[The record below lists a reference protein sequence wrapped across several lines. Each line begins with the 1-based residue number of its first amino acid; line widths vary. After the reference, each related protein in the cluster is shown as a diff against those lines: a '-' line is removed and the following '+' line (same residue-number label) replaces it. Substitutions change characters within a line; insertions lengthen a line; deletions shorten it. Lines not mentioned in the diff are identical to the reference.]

1 MLIITFIFP
10 PSRSRL
16 GVRPLPFILLMFIFT
31 PCLASPFT
39 PSQAVIELESERE
52 AEEQR
57 DVSVQASA
65 VRKLLASGP
74 LKRDRHAVALYLRPA
89 LDNLVKRGKLVK
101 ASSSS
106 DVADSSGLDEEASEK
121 LLRFRS
127 QESIAA
133 EQLAAQQEEL
143 LNARYRRR
151 AFHWPSW
158 QFAPP
163 SLANLDAGVQ
173 SPGDA
178 NAPSLGAE
186 SSAGNRGDNSH
197 GANNSTAAPTKMW
210 VHGAAGEGQPYTVG
224 QRVAALFENNP
235 HREYFEG
242 TITAVSSAAASGGSG
257 NGANGQAVTYSIAY
271 DDGDSENGVPGHL
284 IKPMVWS
291 LPPTSSAAS
300 NTDSSAAAATP
311 ADEGAAAHS
320 NLGAVG
326 SSTNGATNG
335 SNDAA
340 NATPSPSDQVSAG
353 TTAPVDAATLRP
365 PRPPRSAQYFFGLE
379 HRPEAALATLG
390 APLAHKPRQGWHRE
404 VRLRKVPP
412 GHTAKVDIY
421 YYAPDGAQLRSRN
434 EVQRYLESHD
444 PSRFA
449 DAAALVAAEKKK
461 TAAAGDA
468 PAEAANGGVI
478 SVAARSVSLICD
490 YYPLAK
496 APDSVVS
503 SSPSGGV
510 AMETD
515 PAPPTSDDN
524 NAPTTSHGASSS
536 AAAAAAAVAALP
548 DLAGLKA
555 DVDFDFLRD
564 PTLVAAARKGG
575 GSRYDNAA
583 VSKAVGEAYE
593 ALSAPEKARFEAQAA
608 ADAKR
613 WEQEDA
619 AYALLVGEDESSE
632 DDDDQGATGG
642 SAIGSNS
649 SLALPEGA
657 RRRQRVNYTETSLR
671 LSDVAVMALQHLE
684 SIALGPA
691 SSSSGANAG
700 AAVAAGGSGSA
711 AAAAAAAPPG
721 SGSEASGG
729 SEVRR
734 LRGWSGSTL
743 CETVREMQRLQ
754 PERMAAQG
762 ITEVSA
768 RQVLGSAFRQ
778 GRLRRRVAS
787 LTGDALAARD
797 LPGRHWL
804 RTEAALRALVLEALQ
819 VSQNGLTIY
828 DIAPDEDGAYVPP
841 AAGTPEGGVPA
852 AAPASSSA
860 SASSF
865 SSSSSSSTPSSSSS
879 SSGVA
884 ARLAAKPE
892 LYRVRLPLDPRVGCR
907 AWILWPE
914 DRQFYPCR
922 CVSVEAGGGAQAACL
937 LEYEDGGMKEWVTPR
952 HGGVFARDGR
962 PPGVAVADAAIAEAA
977 AIEAAGYPPS
987 SIGEAIVFEP
997 KPLRW
1002 VSLADAMLTDLRR
1015 RKGAAYFLKPVDC
1028 NVFANY
1034 RHFVSQP
1041 SDLSTC
1047 TAKLHGGHYRH
1058 LNDFAQDV
1066 RLVWRN
1072 AMIYNDK
1079 QADAYKQAHYLAVK
1093 FEAQLA
1099 EIAKILAAENDTAA
1113 ASLLPPS
1120 SKRAKV
1126 SAVSARPETGGATAA
1141 SSAEGGDSVGAG
1153 SGGGGEDPIVEIE
1166 VPMTVIEI
1174 KAELQRRLALKT
1186 DARKFEVPIGWQLEE
1201 AGGAYTP
1208 AEPDPTA
1215 PRVGRDREL
1224 LEKLLEDDCTAAE
1237 LATTSAAAVARGS
1250 SGPWLGA
1257 VVQGEWQVRDEF
1269 VAPALGYVL
1278 QGLHRSG
1285 HVEPVATEGPG
1296 GRARTAWIA
1305 ANRYLPGEAPE
1316 KEKPKREGAPRG
1328 RKKKASAWDTEED
1341 ESEMSEFERQRR
1353 ANMLRNQAFL
1363 AELGLG

>member
-1 MLIITFIFP
+1 MINLLEFDLSLPEHTFLASHSHP
-10 PSRSRL
+10 
-16 GVRPLPFILLMFIFT
+16 PLPT
-31 PCLASPFT
+31 
-39 PSQAVIELESERE
+39 SQAVIELESERE

-74 LKRDRHAVALYLRPA
+74 LKRDRHTVALYLRPA
-89 LDNLVKRGKLVK
+89 LDNLVKKGKLIQ

-106 DVADSSGLDEEASEK
+106 DTVDNAGLDEEASEK

-127 QESIAA
+127 QESIEA
-133 EQLAAQQEEL
+133 ERLAAQQEEL

-151 AFHWPSW
+151 AFHWPLW

-163 SLANLDAGVQ
+163 SLANQDDASSTPLSVESTAG
-173 SPGDA
+173 SSGEGAHGD
-178 NAPSLGAE
+178 
-186 SSAGNRGDNSH
+186 
-197 GANNSTAAPTKMW
+197 STAAAATKVW
-210 VHGAAGEGQPYTVG
+210 VHGVAGEGQPYTVG

-235 HREYFEG
+235 HQEYFEG
-242 TITAVSSAAASGGSG
+242 TVTAVAAPNGGNGSG
-257 NGANGQAVTYSIAY
+257 DSHAVTYSIAY
-271 DDGDSENGVPGHL
+271 DEGDSEIGVPGHL

-291 LPPTSSAAS
+291 LPPTSSRQDPAAAS
-300 NTDSSAAAATP
+300 SEGSAAQ
-311 ADEGAAAHS
+311 DNSSHGD
-320 NLGAVG
+320 GVG
-326 SSTNGATNG
+326 SSSSSPDGATNG
-335 SNDAA
+335 SNVVT
-340 NATPSPSDQVSAG
+340 ATSSSSSSLAPSSNN
-353 TTAPVDAATLRP
+353 TTPPVDPSTLRP

-379 HRPEAALATLG
+379 HRPEAALNTLG

-412 GHTAKVDIY
+412 GQTAKVDIY
-421 YYAPDGAQLRSRN
+421 YYAADGAQLRSRN
-434 EVQRYLESHD
+434 EVQRYLELHE

-449 DAAALVAAEKKK
+449 DAVALLAKDAAEKQS
-461 TAAAGDA
+461 AAPAV
-468 PAEAANGGVI
+468 AEAASGGVS
-478 SVAARSVSLICD
+478 SVAARALSLIRD

-496 APDSVVS
+496 EPIPVVS
-503 SSPSGGV
+503 SSPAEAV
-510 AMETD
+510 TMDAD
-515 PAPPTSDDN
+515 PASSCSEDKEAT
-524 NAPTTSHGASSS
+524 ASSDTS
-536 AAAAAAAVAALP
+536 SNAAAAAAAALP

-555 DVDFDFLRD
+555 DEDFDFLRD
-564 PTLVAAARKGG
+564 PALVAAARKGG
-575 GSRYDNAA
+575 GSKYDNAA
-583 VSKAVGEAYE
+583 VSKAVAEAFE
-593 ALSAPEKARFEAQAA
+593 ALDATEKARFEALAA
-608 ADAKR
+608 ADAAR
-613 WEQEDA
+613 WEQEDK
-619 AYALLVGEDESSE
+619 AYVLLVGEEESSE
-632 DDDDQGATGG
+632 DDDDPSATGG
-642 SAIGSNS
+642 STIGANS

-684 SIALGPA
+684 SIALGPSVSA
-691 SSSSGANAG
+691 SSSEAVPGAASSGA
-700 AAVAAGGSGSA
+700 VSGGGGE
-711 AAAAAAAPPG
+711 AP
-721 SGSEASGG
+721 GG

-734 LRGWSGSTL
+734 LRGWGGSTL
-743 CETVREMQRLQ
+743 CETVREMHRLQ

-787 LTGDALAARD
+787 LAGDALAARD

-804 RTEAALRALVLEALQ
+804 RTEAALRSLVLEALQ
-819 VSQNGLTIY
+819 VSQKGLTIY

-841 AAGTPEGGVPA
+841 ATVTPAEGASA
-852 AAPASSSA
+852 AASSSSSSA
-860 SASSF
+860 SSSSSSL
-865 SSSSSSSTPSSSSS
+865 SSSSSSSSASGAIN
-879 SSGVA
+879 GVA

-892 LYRVRLPLDPRVGCR
+892 LYQVRLPLDPRVGCR

-914 DRQFYPCR
+914 DRQFYPSR
-922 CVSVEAGGGAQAACL
+922 CISVEGGGGAPAACL
-937 LEYEDGGMKEWVTPR
+937 LEYEDGGMKEWITPR

-962 PPGVAVADAAIAEAA
+962 PPGLAVADAAIAEAA
-977 AIEAAGYPPS
+977 AMVAAGHPPAS
-987 SIGEAIVFEP
+987 VGEAIVFEP

-1002 VSLADAMLTDLRR
+1002 VSLADALLTDLRR

-1028 NVFANY
+1028 HVFTNY
-1034 RHFVSQP
+1034 RHFVAQP
-1041 SDLSTC
+1041 SDLGTC

-1066 RLVWRN
+1066 RLIWRN
-1072 AMIYNDK
+1072 AMTYNDK
-1079 QADAYKQAHYLAVK
+1079 QADAYKQAHSLAVK

-1099 EIAKILAAENDTAA
+1099 DVAKTLAAENDSAA
-1113 ASLLPPS
+1113 ASLLPPP

-1126 SAVSARPETGGATAA
+1126 AASSSARPEGAAA
-1141 SSAEGGDSVGAG
+1141 SAGGSDNLGGG
-1153 SGGGGEDPIVEIE
+1153 SGGGGEDPVVEIE
-1166 VPMTVIEI
+1166 VPMTVTEI

-1201 AGGAYTP
+1201 TGGAYTP
-1208 AEPDPTA
+1208 AESDPTA

-1316 KEKPKREGAPRG
+1316 KEKPKREAAPRG
-1328 RKKKASAWDTEED
+1328 RKKKASAWDAEED